1 MKRHFSLVS
10 ALLVASVTHAQF
22 GSGDW
27 TTTGFDAQRSF
38 WVRGDT
44 KISLDSMRKPGF
56 ELVWKTTL
64 YEGNRTRTFATPP
77 VLVDFYIGYRGFRS
91 LGFTGTGANSV
102 VTMDTDLGRVEWT
115 KDFKIPPSP
124 ASTPN
129 CPGGM
134 TSGVARS
141 TTIGYPALV
150 PARGFGRGTPA
161 KSGVG
166 EPFAGAVTLKDVASR
181 QAPRPQAVPAAKPG
195 ARRSAEAAN
204 PFAPRVQWLYGLAQ
218 DGQLHSM
225 YISNGDEPRDPMS
238 FLPPN
243 AYSKGLI
250 VVDNVA
256 YVATT
261 NNCGGVENGI
271 WALDLPS
278 SKMTQWKAPGNIAG
292 STGLAMG
299 PDGTVYAAAG
309 NELVALE
316 ERTLKQRG
324 SYKIADGEFT
334 SSPVVFEYKGRDLI
348 AATSSDGKLHLLDGA
363 ALERPLATSAAF
375 SAANYATGA
384 IASWRDA
391 AGVRWLLVPAGGS
404 AATGAGFRGDV
415 KNGAIVAW
423 KVVDQNGAPALQ
435 PGWMSRDMIS
445 HITPMVVKGVIFAIS
460 SGEHRSGT
468 AAERV
473 KRSVPAVLYAIDS
486 VTGRDMW
493 NSGKALTS
501 FVTTGGLA
509 AGGSRVYVATQDG
522 TQYVFSFPTEH

>member
-1 MKRHFSLVS
+1 MKRNVAILCALVS
-10 ALLVASVTHAQF
+10 ASVVRAQF

-38 WVRGDT
+38 WVRGDP

-56 ELVWKTTL
+56 ELVWKASI
-64 YEGNRTRTFATPP
+64 YDGERTKTFATPP
-77 VLVDFYIGYRGFRS
+77 VLIDFYIGYRGFRS
-91 LGFTGTGANSV
+91 LGFIGTGANSI
-102 VTMDTDLGRVEWT
+102 VTLDTDLGRIEWT
-115 KDFKIPPSP
+115 KDFKVAPSP
-124 ASTPN
+124 ASSPG

-141 TTIGYPALV
+141 TTVGYPALM

-166 EPFAGAVTLKDVASR
+166 EPFEGAVTLKQVANR
-181 QAPRPQAVPAAKPG
+181 PPPRPPAPAPAKG
-195 ARRSAEAAN
+195 TRRTAEASN
-204 PFAPRVQWLYGLAQ
+204 PFAPRVQWLYALGE
-218 DGQLHSM
+218 DGKLHAL
-225 YISNGDEPRDPMS
+225 YISNGEEPKDPIS

-243 AYSKGLI
+243 AYAKGLI

-261 NNCGGVENGI
+261 NGCGGVDNGI

-278 SKMTQWKAPGNIAG
+278 SKVTHWKSAGNIAG

-299 PDGTVYAAAG
+299 PDGTIYTAAG
-309 NELVALE
+309 NQLLALK
-316 ERTLKQRG
+316 ERTLEVRG
-324 SYKIADGEFT
+324 TYRIASGEFT
-334 SSPVVFEYKGRDLI
+334 SSPVVFDYQGKDLI
-348 AATSSDGKLHLLDGA
+348 AATSSDGKLHLLDA
-363 ALERPLATSAAF
+363 AAMERPIAVSPAF
-375 SAANYATGA
+375 SAANFATGA

-391 AGVRWLLVPAGGS
+391 AGIRWLLVPAGGS
-404 AATGAGFRGDV
+404 APNEAGFRGDI

-423 KVVDQNGAPALQ
+423 KVVDRNGTPGLQ

-445 HITPMVVKGVIFAIS
+445 PITPIVVNGVVFAVS
-460 SGEHRSGT
+460 SGEHRSG
-468 AAERV
+468 AAADRI
-473 KRSVPAVLYAIDS
+473 KRSVPAVLYAFDS
-486 VTGRDMW
+486 AAGEELW
-493 NSGKALTS
+493 SSGKTLSS

-522 TQYVFSFPTEH
+522 TQYVFGFPIEH